1 MNMNMNMNDA
11 ILNTQSAVTELD
23 EKARKIEEELKETN
37 SARDEASQV
46 LGLHKVTK
54 DALENAKLRIDMLNV
69 LKNSEVA
76 KQSDIDTN
84 EALLNNYL
92 KELEEQKRKY
102 TAYDSEKYVI
112 AAVLG
117 LVNDVEVTA
126 NNLLGIQSSEV
137 AEVQAPEVEPKEEV
151 VEHDLSLEAD
161 SFEAKGDTVNPVVED
176 ANNRGAI
183 FGPVFKETKE
193 EPKLEENGSAPE
205 VENEVKEE
213 TPVASGPVLL
223 DSLSAELNSE
233 DTSAKVEEPV
243 VAVAENHV
251 EEPKVVDNS
260 DPFTMVDDLYSPSST
275 LFDGYNDLVSVSPK
289 QNDDTKSVKD
299 KFLEKNPGRVC
310 FKVIGDKNCFLNKST
325 LSNDEI
331 DYSRKRVA

>member
-1 MNMNMNMNDA
+1 MNMNDA

-37 SARDEASQV
+37 SAKDEASQV

-54 DALENAKLRIDMLNV
+54 DALENAKLRINMLNV

-102 TAYDSEKYVI
+102 SAYDSAKYVI

-126 NNLLGIQSSEV
+126 NNLLGIQNSEV
-137 AEVQAPEVEPKEEV
+137 TEVQTPEVEPKEEV
-151 VEHDLSLEAD
+151 VEHDLSLEAASSEVKD
-161 SFEAKGDTVNPVVED
+161 DTASPVVED
-176 ANNRGAI
+176 ANNMDAI
-183 FGPVFKETKE
+183 FGQIFNETKE
-193 EPKLEENGSAPE
+193 EPKVEEPASTTEAK
-205 VENEVKEE
+205 NETKKES
-213 TPVASGPVLL
+213 PVTSGPAVF
-223 DSLSAELNSE
+223 DDLSALLNSE

-243 VAVAENHV
+243 VAVADNHV
-251 EEPKVVDNS
+251 EEPKVEDNS
-260 DPFTMVDDLYSPSST
+260 NPFTMLDDLYSSNSNP
-275 LFDGYNDLVSVSPK
+275 FEGYNDLVNDNSNEVVSIESAIPE
-289 QNDDTKSVKD
+289 V
-299 KFLEKNPGRVC
+299 EKKKRG
-310 FKVIGDKNCFLNKST
+310 FKVVSST
-325 LSNDEI
+325 PVNVVYGNGSKAMEE
-331 DYSRKRVA
+331 SGPTRKLAA

>member
-1 MNMNMNMNDA
+1 MNDA

-126 NNLLGIQSSEV
+126 NNLLGIQSSEI
-137 AEVQAPEVEPKEEV
+137 AEVQAPEIGPKEEV
-151 VEHDLSLEAD
+151 VEHDLSLETD
-161 SFEAKGDTVNPVVED
+161 NSEAKDDTVSPVVED
-176 ANNRGAI
+176 ANNMDAI
-183 FGPVFKETKE
+183 FGPIFNETKE
-193 EPKLEENGSAPE
+193 EPKLGKTVSAPE

-213 TPVASGPVLL
+213 TPVASGPAVF
-223 DSLSAELNSE
+223 DDLSALLNSE

-243 VAVAENHV
+243 VAVANNHV
-251 EEPKVVDNS
+251 EKPKVEDNS
-260 DPFTMVDDLYSPSST
+260 NPFTMLDDLYSSNSNP
-275 LFDGYNDLVSVSPK
+275 FEGYNDLVNDNPNEVVSIESATPE
-289 QNDDTKSVKD
+289 V
-299 KFLEKNPGRVC
+299 EKKKRG
-310 FKVIGDKNCFLNKST
+310 FKVVSST
-325 LSNDEI
+325 PVNVVYGNGSKAMEE
-331 DYSRKRVA
+331 SGPTRKLAA

>member
-1 MNMNMNMNDA
+1 MNDA

-92 KELEEQKRKY
+92 KELEDQKRKY

-137 AEVQAPEVEPKEEV
+137 AEVQAPEIEPKEEV
-151 VEHDLSLEAD
+151 VEHDLSLETD
-161 SFEAKGDTVNPVVED
+161 NSEVKDDTVSPVVED
-176 ANNRGAI
+176 ANNMDAI
-183 FGPVFKETKE
+183 FGPIFNETKE
-193 EPKLEENGSAPE
+193 EPKLEETVSAPE

-213 TPVASGPVLL
+213 TPVASGPAVF
-223 DSLSAELNSE
+223 DDLSALLNSE
-233 DTSAKVEEPV
+233 DTSAKADEPV
-243 VAVAENHV
+243 VAAAENHV
-251 EEPKVVDNS
+251 EEPKLDDNS
-260 DPFTMVDDLYSPSST
+260 NPFTMLDDLYSSNSNP
-275 LFDGYNDLVSVSPK
+275 FEGYNDLVNDNSKEVVSIENATPE
-289 QNDDTKSVKD
+289 V
-299 KFLEKNPGRVC
+299 EKKKRG
-310 FKVIGDKNCFLNKST
+310 FKVIKST
-325 LSNDEI
+325 PVNVVYGSGSKAMEE
-331 DYSRKRVA
+331 SGPTRKLAA

>member
-1 MNMNMNMNDA
+1 MNDA

-92 KELEEQKRKY
+92 KELEDQKRKY

-126 NNLLGIQSSEV
+126 NNLLGIQSSDV
-137 AEVQAPEVEPKEEV
+137 AEVQAPEIGPKEEV
-151 VEHDLSLEAD
+151 VEHDLSLETD
-161 SFEAKGDTVNPVVED
+161 NSEVKDDTVSPVVED
-176 ANNRGAI
+176 ANNMDAI
-183 FGPVFKETKE
+183 FGPIFNETKE
-193 EPKLEENGSAPE
+193 EPKLEETVSAPE

-213 TPVASGPVLL
+213 TPVASGPAVF
-223 DSLSAELNSE
+223 DDLSALLNSE
-233 DTSAKVEEPV
+233 DTSAKAEEPV
-243 VAVAENHV
+243 VAAAENHV
-251 EEPKVVDNS
+251 EEPKLEDNS
-260 DPFTMVDDLYSPSST
+260 NPFTMLDDLYSSNSNP
-275 LFDGYNDLVSVSPK
+275 FEGYNDLVNDNSKEVVSIENATPK
-289 QNDDTKSVKD
+289 VENKKR
-299 KFLEKNPGRVC
+299 GI
-310 FKVIGDKNCFLNKST
+310 KVVSST
-325 LSNDEI
+325 PVNVVYGNGSQAMEE
-331 DYSRKRVA
+331 SGPTRKLAA